1 MNSNWIDDKD
11 MVNNTLNKI
20 PLKWIAEP
28 EEIARF
34 TIVILKE
41 FSDYATGSIFNIDG
55 GRNLTN

>member
-1 MNSNWIDDKD
+1 M
-11 MVNNTLNKI
+11 L
-20 PLKWIAEP
+20 IAKP

-34 TIVILKE
+34 ITVILKE